1 MQSTSAT
8 GRELVHDWRVPDRE
22 YQRHQARRGRRWAY
36 PDLDPYRTALV
47 VVDMVPFH
55 TDANPYARGIV
66 PRIQYLATCVRSA
79 GGTVAWV
86 LPAPGPNRSA
96 ADEFYGTE
104 IAARYAAS
112 GGSGPLEQRL
122 SRGLTMMPGD
132 LLTEKT
138 AHSAFFPG
146 RCPLPDLL
154 GERGVTTVVITGTA
168 TDVCCESS
176 ARDAFTLGYR
186 VIVAADATATG
197 DDHAHNA
204 SLRTVYRSFGDV
216 RATADLAMMLAIPG
230 CPAGDG

>member
-66 PRIQYLATCVRSA
+66 PHIQYLATCVRSA

-104 IAARYAAS
+104 VAARYAAS

-204 SLRTVYRSFGDV
+204 SLRTVYHSFGDV